1 MLRKTSENKSKIRSE
16 KDFKRIYE
24 EYYRSLYFYA
34 KSFLKDDFNADDIVQ
49 ETFFYLWKRKD
60 ELEIQTISGLL
71 YTDVRNR
78 CINLLNHR
86 KVKEKHLQYEK
97 AKDEDTLDSMLPFY
111 EEELMR
117 MIIKLVKHLP
127 QKQKNALQY
136 KIIGYSISEIAQK
149 MLVSENTVKTH
160 LLKARKFLRS
170 HLSNTIYFWAFIK
183 IFKNF

>member
-1 MLRKTSENKSKIRSE
+1 MLKKTSDNKSKIRSE
-16 KDFKRIYE
+16 KDFKKIYE

-49 ETFFYLWKRKD
+49 ESFFYLWRRKD

-78 CINLLNHR
+78 CINLLKHE
-86 KVKEKHLQYEK
+86 KVKEKHVKHEK
-97 AKDEDTLDSMLPFY
+97 TKDEDVLDSMLPFY

-117 MIIKLVKHLP
+117 MIIQLMEHLP
-127 QKQKNALQY
+127 QKQKDTLQY

-149 MLVSENTVKTH
+149 MLISENTVKTH

-170 HLSNTIYFWAFIK
+170 QLNNTVFIWALIK